1 MSAVEFPLTAPG
13 PLLPLDAPLPQ
24 PRRYRLLDAARI
36 VNDNGRWQ
44 TGAIINGYPGG
55 PPAAHDPCS
64 DGTYRLKGAEEGQ
77 PRTYAGSFTVVVG
90 ASCTASS
97 VGSTLDYYSNRL
109 RLWFEAIE
117 AETVERVFA
126 DGLAGANLGAYLGD
140 PNMENLG
147 TATPVE
153 ALALLEKEISL
164 NGSGMIHAAPATAT
178 YWVSQYLIERQ
189 AEGGVAQMRT
199 RLGTLVAVGA
209 GYNEVVPDGFANPA
223 SDQEWAFASGFV
235 EIRRGEI
242 EILSSQYAQ
251 SLDRSDNTVTLYAE
265 RDYLITWVGR
275 QDSTDPD
282 HTQAGVLVDRL

>member
-1 MSAVEFPLTAPG
+1 MSTVSFPLTAPG
-13 PLLPLDAPLPQ
+13 PLLPLDAPLPS
-24 PRRYRLLDAARI
+24 PREFRLLDAARI
-36 VNDNGRWQ
+36 VSTNERWQ

-55 PPAAHDPCS
+55 PPVAHDPCS
-64 DGTYRLKGAEEGQ
+64 DGTYRLKTAEEGQ

-97 VGSTLDYYSNRL
+97 VGATLDYYSNRL
-109 RLWFEAIE
+109 RLWFESIE

-153 ALALLEKEISL
+153 AMAKLEDEIAQ
-164 NGSGMIHAAPATAT
+164 NGNGMIHVAPATAT
-178 YWVSQYLIERQ
+178 YWVSEHLIEPQ
-189 AEGGVAQMRT
+189 ARGGISQMRT
-199 RLGTLVAVGA
+199 KLGTLVAVGA
-209 GYNEVVPDGFANPA
+209 GYERVVPDGFVTPPA
-223 SDQEWAFASGFV
+223 DEEWAFASGFV
-235 EIRRGEI
+235 EIRRGEL
-242 EILSSQYAQ
+242 EILSNKYAQ

-275 QDSTDPD
+275 QSTTDPD